1 MNTPSVVV
9 FDLGKVLVDF
19 NYGLAIE
26 RVATASKK
34 PLEHVSKVV
43 GLTPLLFQLETG
55 LITDEQFFAE
65 IERETGFPHGFEQF
79 SGMFADIFSEIE
91 PMIALQAKLKNAG
104 IPTWIFSNTN
114 GIAVRH
120 IQKRF
125 PFFAN
130 FTGYVYSYEQGSMK
144 PDAKIYE
151 VIEQQTGHR
160 GGDIVYLDDR
170 AENIAAG
177 AARGWRTILHSD
189 PVETRQILLGMGLP
203 V

>member
-1 MNTPSVVV
+1 MTTPSVVV

-19 NYGLAIE
+19 DYNIAIE
-26 RVATASKK
+26 KIARASGKT
-34 PLEHVSKVV
+34 PAQVSHVV
-43 GLTPLLFQLETG
+43 GLTPLLFKLETG
-55 LITDEQFFAE
+55 LITDAQFHAE
-65 IERETGFPHGFEQF
+65 IQRETGFPHDIEQF

-91 PMIALQAKLKNAG
+91 PMIAMQAKLKAAG

-151 VIEQQTGHR
+151 VIEQKTGHR

-189 PVETRQILLGMGLP
+189 PVETRRLLQAMGLP